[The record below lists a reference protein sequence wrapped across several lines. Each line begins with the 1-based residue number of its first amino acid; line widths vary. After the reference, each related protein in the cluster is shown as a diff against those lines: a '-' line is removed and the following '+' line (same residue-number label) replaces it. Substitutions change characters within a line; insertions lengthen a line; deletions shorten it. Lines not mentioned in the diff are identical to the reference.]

1 MSNKR
6 KKAGQDTSTD
16 WRSTVFCWQGV
27 LLREE
32 GDELLWRGVWVGSD
46 LPTLPS
52 PEALAGSQNSFV
64 LKLNLVE
71 PSRQLAPVNLSELA
85 GKSGSFRGS
94 YKLDQGDGLGL
105 QSFQDVEHL
114 VFFSDLQ
121 SDAEGGYLIVGAC
134 GNTEFGRFVSHGR
147 VTLAPGTDE
156 GQVVLTLAR
165 RYLRDADPRAA
176 CKTASAALEL
186 AALGSHERAPARARA
201 LGDLTAVLPW
211 RVAKPSAKARTAT

>member
-6 KKAGQDTSTD
+6 KKAGQDTSD

-27 LLREE
+27 LLRE
-32 GDELLWRGVWVGSD
+32 GDELLWRGTWVGSD

-71 PSRQLAPVNLSELA
+71 PPRQLALVNLSELA

-114 VFFSDLQ
+114 VSFSDLQ
-121 SDAEGGYLIVGAC
+121 ADAEGGYLIVGAC

-147 VTLAPGTDE
+147 VTLTPGADE

-186 AALGSHERAPARARA
+186 AALGSHDERAPARARA
-201 LGDLTAVLPW
+201 WGDLTAVLPW